1 MTFTTF
7 AKFYVVF
14 KWLIFVF
21 ITALKDCL
29 TCFCPSLLLL
39 SLEGNEQEWGLGM
52 GWGLMA
58 GGWGDQTKT
67 CPSFTGIPGTQRER
81 EREHWL
87 STTGFWPNWTI
98 SSFHCV
104 SSGLLQIFFFFL
116 PFLAALNTCGIL
128 VSHPGM
134 EQGPLQ
140 WKHGVLT
147 TGLPGNSPT
156 GLIGLLTNLSDL
168 ISRKIFLQCK
178 FEEMRK
184 SLPGAPSGPAAL
196 SPTTLLLYPSAWNAL
211 FLLSGFHRSA
221 WSVYPPHPASRPL
234 LSTLR
239 TQSRHQLFLEM
250 FSSLLVRPGTQNT
263 VLMASLAHVYQGA
276 WACLPWLMSTRDGL
290 ACPSSGW
297 YTPWQGFLTSDHP
310 SWTPHKPGAHQ
321 EGLMCTT
328 LPVSC

>member
-39 SLEGNEQEWGLGM
+39 SLEGNEQEWGLGV

-58 GGWGDQTKT
+58 GGWGDQIKT
-67 CPSFTGIPGTQRER
+67 CPSFTGIPGAHRER
-81 EREHWL
+81 ERALTFH
-87 STTGFWPNWTI
+87 NW
-98 SSFHCV
+98 
-104 SSGLLQIFFFFL
+104 
-116 PFLAALNTCGIL
+116 
-128 VSHPGM
+128 
-134 EQGPLQ
+134 
-140 WKHGVLT
+140 
-147 TGLPGNSPT
+147 
-156 GLIGLLTNLSDL
+156 LLTQLNYFQLSLCFLWIAADLCFFSFFSSTEHMWDLSFPTRDGTGAPAMEAWSLNHWTAREFPHRSDWPPDYLSDL

-221 WSVYPPHPASRPL
+221 WSVYPPHPASRPF

-239 TQSRHQLFLEM
+239 T
-250 FSSLLVRPGTQNT
+250 
-263 VLMASLAHVYQGA
+263 
-276 WACLPWLMSTRDGL
+276 
-290 ACPSSGW
+290 
-297 YTPWQGFLTSDHP
+297 
-310 SWTPHKPGAHQ
+310 
-321 EGLMCTT
+321 
-328 LPVSC
+328 